1 MVLATHLVTGAVL
14 GQVISNPALA
24 LFSGFISHFL
34 LDAIPHWDY
43 HLASLETNPDD
54 KLDTKMALNRDF
66 IFDLAKISLDL
77 IIGVTVLFLT
87 FKFLNW
93 QINASVILAALGA
106 IIPDFLQ
113 FAYFKLRWP
122 ILRWLQAF
130 HVWIHAVKR
139 LDNRMILGPLLQ
151 AIVALSVITL
161 AGGLL

>member
-1 MVLATHLVTGAVL
+1 MVLATHLVTGAAL

-24 LFSGFISHFL
+24 FFSGFLSHFL

-66 IFDLAKISLDL
+66 ISDLAKISLDL
-77 IIGVTVLFLT
+77 IIGATVLFLT

-93 QINASVILAALGA
+93 QINAGVILSALGA

-122 ILRWLQAF
+122 VLRVLQTF
-130 HVWIHAVKR
+130 HVWIHSVKK
-139 LDNRMILGPLLQ
+139 LDDRMILGPLLQ
-151 AIVALSVITL
+151 VLLVGLVFVIISL
-161 AGGLL
+161 